1 MKFDLML
8 GDTEELLRE
17 VVNKLSNIER
27 LLEFLLSPP
36 DLAKYKEGMK
46 FDDLAPNIP
55 RFLLYSLVT
64 FAIRL

>member
-1 MKFDLML
+1 ML

-46 FDDLAPNIP
+46 FDDLP
-55 RFLLYSLVT
+55 RKSFNDDSQNC
-64 FAIRL
+64 